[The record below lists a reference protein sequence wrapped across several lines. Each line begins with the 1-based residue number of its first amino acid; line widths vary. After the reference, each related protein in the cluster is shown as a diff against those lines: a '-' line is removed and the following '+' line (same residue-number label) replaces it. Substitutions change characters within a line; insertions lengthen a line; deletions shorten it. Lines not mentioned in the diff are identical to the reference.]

1 MLDFN
6 YWLNTVLFKMN
17 SESSVS
23 QTSQINAVASF
34 YTVLPDE
41 ACGVGA
47 LQES

>member
-1 MLDFN
+1 
-6 YWLNTVLFKMN
+6 MN

-41 ACGVGA
+41 PCGVGA
-47 LQES
+47 LQDKLEDSYLIL